1 MKHFDFTFETKS
13 LTEAGEF
20 EGYAST
26 FGNVDQGGDVVE
38 PGAFIESVVK
48 AKADGRVIPMLW
60 QHDQREPIGV
70 WKDIAEDAK
79 GLYVKGQLLIGD
91 DPLAKRAH
99 AHLKNK
105 SIGGMSIG
113 YGIPAGGATPDEKRR
128 GVMRLSKIDLR
139 EISLVTM
146 PMNIQARIMSVKA
159 TDKQVETAISW
170 LKKAIK
176 LHEAHMDGSEPTSD
190 ASQMRMMSMMKKA
203 LAALDDDED
212 AAPMSGMG
220 GKSIITVREF
230 EEHLRDAGFSKSL
243 AAAIAGKAAPHLRGE
258 PDVKANDAA
267 AFLKGLLPTG

>member
-48 AKADGRVIPMLW
+48 AKSDGRTIPMLW

-79 GLYVKGQLLIGD
+79 GLYVKGQLVLEGD
-91 DPLAKRAH
+91 ATAQRAYGKLKAKA
-99 AHLKNK
+99 L
-105 SIGGMSIG
+105 GGMSIG
-113 YGIPAGGATPDEKRR
+113 YGIPAGGAAPDEKRR

-146 PMNIQARIMSVKA
+146 PMNIQARV
-159 TDKQVETAISW
+159 TTV
-170 LKKAIK
+170 
-176 LHEAHMDGSEPTSD
+176 
-190 ASQMRMMSMMKKA
+190 
-203 LAALDDDED
+203 
-212 AAPMSGMG
+212 
-220 GKSIITVREF
+220 KSILDGGSLPTVREF

-258 PDVKANDAA
+258 PDAQANVTAEFLQALLKA
-267 AFLKGLLPTG
+267 G